1 VAITVGFPP
10 PLLSEYLPI
19 EDAIRRGRF
28 VGLPSYHMVD
38 NPVYRDALPFGDHD
52 LEMVRQYGLATV
64 ARVRTIGGS
73 PARRKRVTMPEE
85 TGFTLTSPTK
95 RITIH

>member
-1 VAITVGFPP
+1 
-10 PLLSEYLPI
+10 
-19 EDAIRRGRF
+19 
-28 VGLPSYHMVD
+28 MVD

-73 PARRKRVTMPEE
+73 PVCRKRVVMPEDAS
-85 TGFTLTSPTK
+85 GPISSPTK